1 VISKWQLLLVLWAI
15 VIVIS
20 AIGMR
25 SLYVETHAVCEVSEK
40 SPTMIK
46 IRAQEH
52 LNGFLGLE
60 ISIRSL
66 TDKPVIA
73 PEILAKADKMVEYLR
88 NRPETLRAWA
98 LTDYMKVMNKAA
110 HEGQEEF
117 YRLPDSV
124 EAVDQFILLYTF
136 TPAGRREING
146 LISEDRKWLRIVG
159 RVKDVGASKY
169 LKLCADLN
177 ELASKLFS
185 GSEVEVRVT
194 SESYLLH
201 VAMNNILRDVLN
213 SVMWAFIFIGILV
226 GISLRS
232 LRYGLVAIMPNLI
245 PLFTTLG
252 MMGYSGIALRV
263 GTAVVFSVGLGIAVD
278 NTIHC
283 LEEYRRF
290 KERGLSYS
298 EAILKIYQTATP
310 RMIYASVVL
319 ILGFLG
325 ISFATFK
332 SVWQMGVLCSF
343 LIAIALSA
351 DMLLTLLLVRF
362 TELPVFSEM
371 RGNETRK

>member
-1 VISKWQLLLVLWAI
+1 
-15 VIVIS
+15 
-20 AIGMR
+20 
-25 SLYVETHAVCEVSEK
+25 
-40 SPTMIK
+40 
-46 IRAQEH
+46 
-52 LNGFLGLE
+52 
-60 ISIRSL
+60 
-66 TDKPVIA
+66 
-73 PEILAKADKMVEYLR
+73 
-88 NRPETLRAWA
+88 
-98 LTDYMKVMNKAA
+98 
-110 HEGQEEF
+110 
-117 YRLPDSV
+117 
-124 EAVDQFILLYTF
+124 
-136 TPAGRREING
+136 

-319 ILGFLG
+319 ILGFFG
-325 ISFATFK
+325 MSFATFK